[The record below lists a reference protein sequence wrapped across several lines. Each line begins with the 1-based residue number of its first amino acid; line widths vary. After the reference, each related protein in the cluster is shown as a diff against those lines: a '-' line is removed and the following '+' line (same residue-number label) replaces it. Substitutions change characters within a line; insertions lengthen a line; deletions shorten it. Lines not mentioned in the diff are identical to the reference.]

1 MIKNRPDEVRRA
13 EEFDAA
19 LREQPYPAVTGQVY
33 VHLRMLPL
41 REAVMSTMGDPAQT
55 DLFGEECDGVC
66 GV

>member
-1 MIKNRPDEVRRA
+1 MKNRPDEFRDA

-33 VHLRMLPL
+33 VHRRMVSL
-41 REAVMSTMGDPAQT
+41 REAVLSTMGDPTQG